1 MTPAARVQGAIDLLD
16 AILAA
21 VTSGGAPADRV
32 ASDWFRARRYAGGG
46 DRRAIRELA
55 WRAIRACGEIPESG
69 RAAMLC
75 VARSDPSLAA
85 LFNGSA
91 HGPAPIGEGEALAEP
106 GIAPAWLIEALAASG
121 VAPDEQSALLER
133 APLDIRANRLKTSRD
148 GLREA
153 VGGEIIAAPEALRF
167 PAGAPAETWP
177 EFAQGLFEVQDSGSQ
192 IACAALDVRPGEA
205 AIDLCAG
212 AGGKTLALAAALG
225 NRGSLLACDTDRGRL
240 RKLPP
245 RAERAGAIVE
255 TRLLDPGREL
265 EALTRGRTDVGA
277 VASFIGV
284 VRDANDG
291 SDVASLTLEHY
302 PGMTEKALG
311 EICAQALARWDI
323 LETLVIH
330 RIGALVPGDRIV
342 LVGVSSAHRGEA
354 FEACEFIMDY
364 LKTRAPF
371 WKKEATPQGERWVE
385 ARESDDAA
393 AQRWKG

>member
-1 MTPAARVQGAIDLLD
+1 MTIRVQEADFD
-16 AILAA
+16 A
-21 VTSGGAPADRV
+21 
-32 ASDWFRARRYAGGG
+32 
-46 DRRAIRELA
+46 
-55 WRAIRACGEIPESG
+55 
-69 RAAMLC
+69 
-75 VARSDPSLAA
+75 
-85 LFNGSA
+85 
-91 HGPAPIGEGEALAEP
+91 
-106 GIAPAWLIEALAASG
+106 
-121 VAPDEQSALLER
+121 
-133 APLDIRANRLKTSRD
+133 
-148 GLREA
+148 
-153 VGGEIIAAPEALRF
+153 
-167 PAGAPAETWP
+167 
-177 EFAQGLFEVQDSGSQ
+177 
-192 IACAALDVRPGEA
+192 
-205 AIDLCAG
+205 
-212 AGGKTLALAAALG
+212 
-225 NRGSLLACDTDRGRL
+225 
-240 RKLPP
+240 
-245 RAERAGAIVE
+245 
-255 TRLLDPGREL
+255 GREL
-265 EALTRGRTDVGA
+265 ETLTRGRTDVGA
-277 VASFIGV
+277 VASFIGL